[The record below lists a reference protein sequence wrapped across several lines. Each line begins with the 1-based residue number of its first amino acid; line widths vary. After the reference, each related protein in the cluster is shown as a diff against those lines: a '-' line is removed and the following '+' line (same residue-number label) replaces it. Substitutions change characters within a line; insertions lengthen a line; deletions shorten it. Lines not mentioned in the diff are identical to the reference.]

1 MGKSHGIDHA
11 IVLPST
17 GQEQTDKKMDNSQST
32 KSRLHYDHRT
42 DSERMWL
49 RWWFWG
55 RWTYCF
61 RRRTCRTSICV
72 IGLGSRP
79 RPKHYRVL
87 RALWD
92 AITRLLRILCVRA
105 KYLFNIT
112 CGHGDRPCSGHDL
125 LFCRQCI

>member
-1 MGKSHGIDHA
+1 MGKTHGIDHA

-17 GQEQTDKKMDNSQST
+17 GQKQTDKKMDNTQST

-61 RRRTCRTSICV
+61 RRRTCRTSLCV

-79 RPKHYRVL
+79 RSKRHRVL

-92 AITRLLRILCVRA
+92 ATIKFIWILCVPA
-105 KYLFNIT
+105 KCLYNIT
-112 CGHGDRPCSGHDL
+112 HGCCDRSCSEHDL